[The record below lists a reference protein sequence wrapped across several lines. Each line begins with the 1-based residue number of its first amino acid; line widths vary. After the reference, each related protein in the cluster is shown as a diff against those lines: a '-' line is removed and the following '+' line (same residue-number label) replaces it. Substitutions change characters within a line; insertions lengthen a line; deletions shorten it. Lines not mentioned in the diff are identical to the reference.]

1 MRLGDTLGI
10 IFCKQKLDRA
20 SEINIVTD
28 DSHGHRRPAVKLY
41 GSPSSLVKVG
51 LLAIIWT

>member
-28 DSHGHRRPAVKLY
+28 DSHGHRCPGVKLY

-51 LLAIIWT
+51 LLAIIWR